1 VGIIMG
7 TRSIRRIVVV
17 LTALVLGAGVLSAA
31 PAQAA
36 SIPTL
41 PAAGANNWS
50 CQPTKAHPS
59 PVVLVHGTFG
69 DSKTLLDRLSWRLH
83 TAGYC
88 VFALDYG
95 NRATGPIE
103 ASAQELKAFVTKVL
117 KATGAAKVSMV
128 GHSQGGM
135 MPRYYIKFLGG
146 APKVDDLVGLSP
158 SNHGTS
164 NPLLLTPGL
173 GYLCPSCLE
182 QQTGS
187 AFLAK
192 LNAGDETPGSVSY
205 TNIVTRFD
213 EVVLPYTS
221 GYLSGPRTTNL
232 RLQSK
237 CPLDLSDHLYI
248 PMDGPAIR
256 LALNALG
263 RSGPASPSYR
273 PSCLP

>member
-1 VGIIMG
+1 MG
-7 TRSIRRIVVV
+7 TRAISRIVAAV
-17 LTALVLGAGVLSAA
+17 LLGAGALAAA

-36 SIPTL
+36 PPAL
-41 PAAGANNWS
+41 PAAGANDWS
-50 CQPTKAHPS
+50 CKPTSAHPS
-59 PVVLVHGTFG
+59 PVVIVHGTFG
-69 DSKTLLDRLSWRLH
+69 DSKSLLDRLSWRMH

-103 ASAQELKAFVTKVL
+103 GSAAQLKDFVTRVL
-117 KATGAAKVSMV
+117 TATGAAKVSMV

-146 APKVDDLVGLSP
+146 ASKVDDLIGLAP

-173 GYLCPSCLE
+173 GYLCPSCL
-182 QQTGS
+182 QQKTGS
-187 AFLAK
+187 AFLRQ
-192 LNAGDETPGSVSY
+192 LNAGDETPGAVSY
-205 TNIVTRFD
+205 TNIVTRYD

-221 GYLSGPRTTNL
+221 GNLAGATNITLQAKCPFALSGHVL
-232 RLQSK
+232 
-237 CPLDLSDHLYI
+237 I

-256 LALNALG
+256 LVLNALG
-263 RSGPASPSYR
+263 RPGPASPSYQ